1 MGGCRDAVV
10 VDIVDPTWRGA
21 RLGTEYVFVFHPPNS
36 SSVLTC
42 SIVMVIAAYLA
53 LLIACI
59 TMQAPLLDNPNRAG
73 FLALAQFP
81 VVFLFATKNSILSLL
96 LGPGNGYEKLNYIHR
111 WAGRGMFIG
120 ATVHGALWINNH
132 VVYGLPILGQ
142 QKETSGVAAF
152 GVLCVLILTS
162 FRPIRRFF
170 YQWFFVVQ

>member
-1 MGGCRDAVV
+1 
-10 VDIVDPTWRGA
+10 
-21 RLGTEYVFVFHPPNS
+21 
-36 SSVLTC
+36 
-42 SIVMVIAAYLA
+42 MVIAAYLA

-162 FRPIRRFF
+162 FRPIRRFL

>member
-1 MGGCRDAVV
+1 MGTLLENPR
-10 VDIVDPTWRGA
+10 
-21 RLGTEYVFVFHPPNS
+21 YK
-36 SSVLTC
+36 
-42 SIVMVIAAYLA
+42 AALKDGDFPA
-53 LLIACI
+53 LV
-59 TMQAPLLDNPNRAG
+59 G
-73 FLALAQFP
+73 
-81 VVFLFATKNSILSLL
+81 SLL
-96 LGPGNGYEKLNYIHR
+96 SNIASGPGNPLENPHKEGGYEKLNYIHR

-162 FRPIRRFF
+162 FRPIRRFL